1 MAPQYYRGS
10 SSCLEC
16 PSDTSQAV
24 VVTAVAFFACPRT
37 GKCLLASGQSDRT
50 LRVWDALKGGDYL
63 QQDVLPDK
71 IRAIAPSFDG
81 VHLAVSLGMMYDPDR
96 AAVGCWLSA

>member
-1 MAPQYYRGS
+1 M
-10 SSCLEC
+10 
-16 PSDTSQAV
+16 
-24 VVTAVAFFACPRT
+24 
-37 GKCLLASGQSDRT
+37 
-50 LRVWDALKGGDYL
+50 KGGDYL

-81 VHLAVSLGMMYDPDR
+81 VHLAVSLGMMYEPDR